1 MSRSTRDDATSGL
14 VLARLAKT
22 DLHLLS
28 VFMTVVEAGGFSTAQ
43 VALNVGQ
50 STISRHMADLETRLG
65 MRLCQRGRV
74 GFRLTE
80 EGRMVHGACQKM
92 FGALEEFRTEVGA
105 ISGQLVGELSV
116 AVIDNW
122 VSDRRS
128 PLTAALRDIKA
139 RGADL
144 HVNIHVLAPDEI
156 ELAVLDG
163 RVALG
168 VGVFHHHRPGLAYDA
183 LYDDPL
189 ELYCGRD
196 HPLFDRASKPLRSKD
211 HDVVDYV
218 RRGYLAEEKISPLTA
233 AFRST
238 ATAHQVEG
246 VASMILTG
254 LYVGYLPVSFASRW
268 VDDGLMRSVM
278 PSRFRMN
285 TTIEIVTRRS
295 AALSLVARTFVDA
308 LKDNVARDQAAAVS
322 SKKARH

>member
-1 MSRSTRDDATSGL
+1 MSQSARNESASGL

-28 VFMTVVEAGGFSTAQ
+28 VFMTVVEAGGFSAAQ

-50 STISRHMADLETRLG
+50 STISRHMADLEARLG
-65 MRLCQRGRV
+65 LRLCQRGRV
-74 GFRLTE
+74 GFRLTD

-92 FGALEEFRTEVGA
+92 FGALEAFRTEVGA
-105 ISGQLVGELSV
+105 ISGQLVGELTV

-122 VSDRRS
+122 VSDSRS

-139 RGADL
+139 RGPDL
-144 HVNIHVLAPDEI
+144 HINIHVLAPDEI

-183 LYDDPL
+183 LYGDPL
-189 ELYCGRD
+189 ELYCGRE
-196 HPLFDRASKPLRSKD
+196 HPLFDRASRSLRSKD
-211 HDVVDYV
+211 HDVIDYV
-218 RRGYLAEEKISPLTA
+218 RRGYLAEEKIAPLTA
-233 AFRST
+233 SFRST

-254 LYVGYLPVSFASRW
+254 LYVGYLPVSFAARW

-278 PSRFRMN
+278 PQRYRFD

-295 AALSLVARTFVDA
+295 AALGPVARTFLDA
-308 LKDNVARDQAAAVS
+308 LKAHVGGATDEETP
-322 SKKARH
+322 